1 MKAQAMP
8 DSDTHTI
15 IDVIAIVVT
24 AAVSFFGGKRLSNAQ
39 ANKLFTEEEIARRNF
54 EKQERNEYMENAIR
68 YKKMFDN
75 LDKEV
80 EVMRNNF
87 TTEVAILKSEI
98 FKLRSELDLI
108 TRKYNLE
115 KTFNSS
121 LQK

>member
-87 TTEVAILKSEI
+87 TA
-98 FKLRSELDLI
+98 KL
-108 TRKYNLE
+108 Y
-115 KTFNSS
+115 
-121 LQK
+121 

>member
-15 IDVIAIVVT
+15 IDVISIVVT

-98 FKLRSELDLI
+98 VKLRNELDLI

-121 LQK
+121 IQK

>member
-54 EKQERNEYMENAIR
+54 EKQERNEYVENAIR

-121 LQK
+121 IQK

>member
-1 MKAQAMP
+1 
-8 DSDTHTI
+8 
-15 IDVIAIVVT
+15 
-24 AAVSFFGGKRLSNAQ
+24 
-39 ANKLFTEEEIARRNF
+39 
-54 EKQERNEYMENAIR
+54 MENAIR

-87 TTEVAILKSEI
+87 TAEVAILKSEI
-98 FKLRSELDLI
+98 VKLRNELDLI

-121 LQK
+121 IQK

>member
-87 TTEVAILKSEI
+87 TAEVAILKSEI
-98 FKLRSELDLI
+98 VKLRNELDLI

-121 LQK
+121 IQK

>member
-121 LQK
+121 IQK